1 MKITITPEMLCELCG
16 GKFTHE
22 ACEAICEYYEEF
34 ASEAAPAIGDIMCC
48 FAEMAV
54 EDVEEGDDDCVVAV
68 LSNGN
73 VVCER

>member
-1 MKITITPEMLCELCG
+1 MKITITAPMLCELTG
-16 GKFTHE
+16 GKFTLE

-34 ASEAAPAIGDIMCC
+34 ASETAPAIGDIMCC

-54 EDVEEGDDDCVVAV
+54 EDMEEDDDCVIAV